1 MLAVPYKFL
10 EQIKLNDVKLKQG
23 CNFKTLGS
31 LKLQFIRR
39 TSNTV
44 GRISTPSYTQFT
56 HFQFI
61 VFPFFPI

>member
-31 LKLQFIRR
+31 LKLQFIREH
-39 TSNTV
+39 
-44 GRISTPSYTQFT
+44 RIQ
-56 HFQFI
+56 
-61 VFPFFPI
+61 